1 MDTPDSLFSDPATP
15 SAATTGSPATG
26 DSPPPST
33 LSKPMTA
40 PAFVPR
46 AVGKRRAPAARPPR
60 AATLASQSSSASK
73 DAISSTDASLHTS
86 RPGPAASTSTAS
98 KFASPKLSREEQDRL
113 EAILCAVESALS
125 DWGMSAHRG
134 NGVLDKFR
142 EAKEAGRE
150 GFIHV
155 SQILTFPPVRALS
168 NTLMDVQRAVKLRDS
183 HVIKVD
189 DSGFK
194 VGRKEQPDVDEL
206 AATEPADWDDMVIY
220 LENIPL
226 TLSNTNDRSVS
237 LFLSSAL
244 ATPVQRLILP
254 PLYDSNN
261 PPDFHEN
268 SDVQTQE
275 QAFAQARAVAAGNYA
290 KPPRPLPK
298 SGGPF
303 KCFAF
308 AVLRSDEEVQRV
320 LREFPWDRKGK
331 GRAEEADG
339 DEPSEEKEGEGD
351 CTMENGDDDKVENA
365 AGAAPKQG
373 KTKGKKEKLSPTEI
387 ARRSGMRALSYTRWL
402 ELKKEYLAYRRTLE
416 TLLEAQASGE
426 LSQLRYPRAPRD
438 VPPHLQQSRERSRPD
453 PPSRPQDPSPAA
465 ARGTKRAPSP
475 PSSFFD
481 PPSNYSKR
489 SKRASSPSAVRT
501 PSPASDLESD
511 AALDIEGAYPV
522 GVVLWIRNVHE
533 KSTKNSLKALF
544 GGLLEQLQEGSG
556 KGIEFVDF
564 EKGLDTCHVRCSSS
578 QLASLLHDHLVSLP
592 SLHLSPQV
600 LTPVGALSPK
610 SLTAAENDS
619 RRPLMSELLGSE
631 RERLYWANVPESTRR
646 NARKAAGGRVGLLK
660 EPRDRLGAGATGK
673 RRKSDEEDGPAGGG
687 AQPKKRKR
695 PSRL

>member
-1 MDTPDSLFSDPATP
+1 MDTPDSLFSGPATP
-15 SAATTGSPATG
+15 SAATTGSPTPEDG
-26 DSPPPST
+26 PPPST
-33 LSKPMTA
+33 SSKPMTA

-46 AVGKRRAPAARPPR
+46 AVGKRRVPAAKSSLS
-60 AATLASQSSSASK
+60 ATLVSQSIGASK
-73 DAISSTDASLHTS
+73 PATSSTDSSLPTS
-86 RPGPAASTSTAS
+86 RPSPAASTSTPSNA
-98 KFASPKLSREEQDRL
+98 APPKLSREEQDRL
-113 EAILCAVESALS
+113 EAILCAVEAALS

-155 SQILTFPPVRALS
+155 SQILSFPPVRALS

-183 HVIKVD
+183 HIIKVD
-189 DSGFK
+189 DSGFQ
-194 VGRKEQPDVDEL
+194 VGRKEQPEVDKL
-206 AATEPADWDDMVIY
+206 AAMEPADWDEMVIY

-226 TLSNTNDRSVS
+226 TLANTNDRSAS

-244 ATPVQRLILP
+244 SSPIQRLIIP
-254 PLYDSNN
+254 PLYDPND
-261 PPDFHEN
+261 PPDLN
-268 SDVQTQE
+268 GDSDVQTQE
-275 QAFAQARAVAAGNYA
+275 QAFAQARAAAAGID
-290 KPPRPLPK
+290 KKSPRPMPK

-303 KCFAF
+303 KGFAF
-308 AVLRSDEEVQRV
+308 AVLRSEHEVERV
-320 LREFPWDRKGK
+320 LRDFPWDRKGK
-331 GRAEEADG
+331 GRADEADG
-339 DEPSEEKEGEGD
+339 DEPNDEKEGEED
-351 CTMENGDDDKVENA
+351 EAMVNGDAEKAEDTAE
-365 AGAAPKQG
+365 GPKQG
-373 KTKGKKEKLSPTEI
+373 KKKGKKEKLSPTEI

-438 VPPHLQQSRERSRPD
+438 VPPHLQQSREPTRPD
-453 PPSRPQDPSPAA
+453 PPTRPQDPSPAA
-465 ARGTKRAPSP
+465 VRGTKRAPSP
-475 PSSFFD
+475 PPSSFD
-481 PPSNYSKR
+481 PPSNYPKR

-501 PSPASDLESD
+501 PSPSLDLESD
-511 AALDIEGAYPV
+511 AALDIEGAYPE
-522 GVVLWIRNVHE
+522 GVVLWVRNVHE
-533 KSTKNSLKALF
+533 KSNKNSLKALF

-564 EKGLDTCHVRCSSS
+564 EKGLDTCHVRCSNA

-600 LTPVGALSPK
+600 LTPVGTLSPK

-619 RRPLMSELLGSE
+619 RRPLMSELLSGE
-631 RERLYWANVPESTRR
+631 RERRYWSNVPESTRR

-660 EPRDRLGAGATGK
+660 EPRERVGAGAAGK
-673 RRKSDEEDGPAGGG
+673 RRNGDEEDGQAGGG
-687 AQPKKRKR
+687 QPKKRKR